1 MIQTVTNDLIRLAYK
16 ETNHSL
22 ETIKIVEAVENNPQL
37 KENFEQLMTI
47 KSDLDLVAYEPS
59 DASIDYILNYSKNID
74 LVIS

>member
-59 DASIDYILNYSKNID
+59 DASIDYILNYSQNID